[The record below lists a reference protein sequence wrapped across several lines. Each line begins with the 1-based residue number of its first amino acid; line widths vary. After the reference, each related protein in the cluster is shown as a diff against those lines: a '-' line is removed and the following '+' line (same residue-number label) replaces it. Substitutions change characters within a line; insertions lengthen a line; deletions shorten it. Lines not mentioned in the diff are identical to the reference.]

1 MKVTATK
8 VIARAL
14 QPGDLFSTVGP
25 EYWDRI
31 SINRSVGERVYI
43 RTESPAQDFSDAD
56 YEVYRI
62 EIQREESTLTRVLET
77 VDAMDGAL
85 LRASRRAEMGTA
97 ANVRVVADLG
107 RSLAKAFRFTS
118 HCIPDDA
125 QLARVLADVREGGE

>member
-85 LRASRRAEMGTA
+85 LRASRTVE
-97 ANVRVVADLG
+97 ADHAV
-107 RSLAKAFRFTS
+107 S
-118 HCIPDDA
+118 
-125 QLARVLADVREGGE
+125 ARVLNNINRKIAEALGL